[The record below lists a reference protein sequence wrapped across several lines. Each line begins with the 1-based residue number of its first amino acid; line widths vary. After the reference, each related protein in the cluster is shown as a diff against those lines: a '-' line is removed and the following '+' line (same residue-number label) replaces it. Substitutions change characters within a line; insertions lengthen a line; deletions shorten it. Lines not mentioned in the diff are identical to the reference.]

1 MPYYLGLDGGGTKT
15 AAVILD
21 EHRSER
27 GRGQGGP
34 CNIATCDDDTLR
46 ASVRAAMRSALAAAA
61 LPPDTRFVGVCAG
74 VAGYTAK
81 RRRADFLRLLP
92 QLVPAERHRLEPDFV
107 TAYWG
112 ATEGEPGVIV
122 SAGTGA
128 VAYGRNAEGRTWR
141 VDGRGFLLGDSGSGF
156 DIGRMALRYTAWRLE
171 RDQPL
176 DDFSRRVLASIGAQD
191 IEDLIEWVY
200 RDFQATRIASL
211 AECVGRWASQGDE
224 TAKSLVEFAGYSLR
238 SAALAVLRKLHMPV
252 DTPIYL
258 LGSVWNIGTI
268 LQKSFQSGTPR
279 STRPLPALTLHPP
292 KHDAAYGA
300 ALLVL
305 QPGD

>member
-1 MPYYLGLDGGGTKT
+1 
-15 AAVILD
+15 VILD
-21 EHRSER
+21 ERRTEL

-46 ASVRAAMRSALAAAA
+46 DSVRAATQSALAAAA
-61 LPPDTRFVGVCAG
+61 LPPDIRFASVCAG

-92 QLVPAERHRLEPDFV
+92 RIVPAERHRLEPDFV
-107 TAYWG
+107 IAYWG
-112 ATEGEPGVIV
+112 AAEGEPGVIV

-128 VAYGRNAEGRTWR
+128 VAYGRNAEGKTWR

-156 DIGRMALRYTAWRLE
+156 DIGRMALWYTARQLD

-176 DDFSRRVLASIGAQD
+176 DDFSRRVLASIEAQD

-200 RDFQATRIASL
+200 RDFQAARIAGL
-211 AECVGRWASQGDE
+211 AEAVGHWASAGDE
-224 TAKSLVEFAGYSLR
+224 IARVYIEQAGYALR
-238 SAALAVLRKLHMPV
+238 RAASAVLRKLQMPV

-258 LGSVWNIGTI
+258 LGSIWNIGEI
-268 LQKSFQSGTPR
+268 LLKPFQFGAPR
-279 STRPLPALTLHPP
+279 SIRPLPVLTIRPP
-292 KHDAAYGA
+292 GHDAAYGA
-300 ALLVL
+300 ALLAM